1 MDISVVDMCRRRA
14 AAVAEVPDVAL
25 CVVPSIL
32 YLEKYAPP

>member
-1 MDISVVDMCRRRA
+1 MDISVADICHRRV